1 MNRDQTQLC
10 TFRFKVVLFGVT
22 CSPYLL
28 QETIQTHFKENI
40 SCCPFTDKFYVDNYL
55 NTYDKESE
63 LINDKVKLDELML
76 DPNMPLQKWV
86 GNNETFNLLYRLG
99 IPIIQNVLGLT
110 WEPYTETLQITPGDR
125 IMNETSWEFT
135 KRKVL
140 SLISS

>member
-1 MNRDQTQLC
+1 MHDILLSFREGKYAVTTDISKAFHHGQVNERDRDYLKFLWMNRDQTQLC

-76 DPNMPLQKWV
+76 DPICHFRSGLVTMKPL
-86 GNNETFNLLYRLG
+86 TYC
-99 IPIIQNVLGLT
+99 I
-110 WEPYTETLQITPGDR
+110 D
-125 IMNETSWEFT
+125 
-135 KRKVL
+135 
-140 SLISS
+140 